1 MFLFLSHPGIGLT
14 SIPRNIPPDTRMID
28 LQNNKIREVKENDL
42 QGLTTLYVSLLFSNF
57 EILFSNLKYLY
68 TSKM

>member
-1 MFLFLSHPGIGLT
+1 MFLLLSHPETGLT

-42 QGLTTLYVSLLFSNF
+42 QGLASLYVSLLFSNF
-57 EILFSNLKYLY
+57 EVLFSNLKYLC
-68 TSKM
+68 TFKI